1 MNQRVLVKCYLSH
14 VDEITDGAL
23 GPWMNLTY
31 EWPFAG
37 RQLEVGDI
45 VLCPPTPQGPQHPH
59 EGVVVSTDQEHR
71 YSGPV
76 KPLLALYARAGRQIK
91 REPCHNCGELIPLI
105 ALHLDRDLNYL
116 CKKPV
121 LP

>member
-1 MNQRVLVKCYLSH
+1 MLVKCYLSH

-59 EGVVVSTDQEHR
+59 EGIVVSTDQDH

-76 KPLLALYARAGRQIK
+76 KPLLGLLAKAGQQVGSV
-91 REPCHNCGELIPLI
+91 PCPHCGEMLFKVTI
-105 ALHLDRDLNYL
+105 HLDSNSNFL

-121 LP
+121 LF